1 MELYDAIKK
10 RYSCRSYID
19 KPIDKDVL
27 ARILDAARLAPSARN
42 GQDWRFIIVTD
53 KKVKAKL
60 LEIGTSQQF
69 LANST
74 IVAACSVN
82 PGTMSCG
89 IPTAPVDVSIALEH
103 IALAAT
109 SEGLATCWIGSFKPD
124 GVREA
129 LAIPPG
135 IVIVELMALGYPAD
149 RQPTPKRMVL
159 DEIVCY
165 DRWNF
170 RLVG

>member
-1 MELYDAIKK
+1 MELYDSIRK

-19 KPIDKDVL
+19 KPIEPDKL
-27 ARILDAARLAPSARN
+27 QRILDAARLAPSARN
-42 GQDWRFIIVTD
+42 GQDWRFVIVTD

-60 LEIGTSQQF
+60 LEGGTSQQF

-74 IVAACSVN
+74 IIVACSVN
-82 PGTMSCG
+82 PGIMSCG

-109 SEGLATCWIGSFKPD
+109 AEGLATCWIGSFKPEPVKEVL
-124 GVREA
+124 G
-129 LAIPPG
+129 IPAS

-149 RQPTPKRMVL
+149 TQPTPKRITL
-159 DEIVCY
+159 GEIVCNNT
-165 DRWNF
+165 WTF
-170 RLVG
+170 KS